1 MSTRYLDVA
10 DGFLAYDDQGEGPLV
25 VCVPS
30 MGDLRAE
37 YRYLVP
43 QLVDAGYRV
52 VTLDVRGHGESSVGW
67 TDYSVAGVGSDL
79 VALLRALDGG
89 PAVLVGTSMA
99 AGAAVWA
106 AAEAPEL
113 VAGLVLVGPFVRGEP
128 LWWHRPVYGA
138 LFRRPWGPA
147 AWLWYYGSL
156 YPSRKPADY
165 EAYAGALR
173 ANLQE
178 PGRFEA
184 LRQMIF
190 ASKRASE
197 ERIPRV
203 QAPGLVLMGTR
214 DPDFSDPGVEAR
226 WVADALGFRCH
237 LVEGAGHYPHAEM
250 PGIAG
255 ELIRGFLAEVWSQP
269 AEVVG

>member
-1 MSTRYLDVA
+1 MSLRRVNPMSTRYLDVA

-128 LWWHRPVYGA
+128 
-138 LFRRPWGPA
+138 
-147 AWLWYYGSL
+147 
-156 YPSRKPADY
+156 
-165 EAYAGALR
+165 
-173 ANLQE
+173 
-178 PGRFEA
+178 
-184 LRQMIF
+184 
-190 ASKRASE
+190 
-197 ERIPRV
+197 
-203 QAPGLVLMGTR
+203 
-214 DPDFSDPGVEAR
+214 
-226 WVADALGFRCH
+226 
-237 LVEGAGHYPHAEM
+237 
-250 PGIAG
+250 
-255 ELIRGFLAEVWSQP
+255 
-269 AEVVG
+269 